1 MKGVICV
8 CALGQLQDA
17 LLRNARYIVGIE
29 MHTGKRTFE
38 QGVEFF
44 EKEGYQVHEVSV
56 QEAKRGTADATYLY
70 YTLGKLQILKLR
82 DDYRRLRG
90 SQFSLHEFHDNFMK
104 QGFPPI
110 KIVRRALLSND
121 SPTL

>member
-1 MKGVICV
+1 EGFAKDDLRMR
-8 CALGQLQDA
+8 LGQLQDA

-44 EKEGYQVHEVSV
+44 EKEGYQSHE
-56 QEAKRGTADATYLY
+56 TADRETRRGASDPTYLY

-82 DDYRRLRG
+82 DDYKKLKG
-90 SQFSLHEFHDNFMK
+90 PALSL
-104 QGFPPI
+104 G
-110 KIVRRALLSND
+110 AL
-121 SPTL
+121 